1 MAGKKRRDTLVQ
13 GPKIEKVIFWVTFG
27 GILCL
32 IVPLIMF
39 PSGGAAVLGDAMNW
53 ITRTLGWIHLWFFVV
68 VFVFLLYVALGKYGR
83 VRFGGPDSPPEFS
96 LFSWSAM
103 LFCAGIGASVIYW
116 GTIEWAYY
124 YTAPPFDIEP
134 RSKEAIEWAAA
145 YGMFHWGPLAWAIY
159 CVPVL
164 PLGYL
169 YWNRGRSVLRL
180 STACGGAIGA
190 RAADGLPGKIIDTVF
205 ILGMV
210 GGVGTSVGL
219 STPLISAGIAELF
232 GLERT
237 FLLDAFGIVLLSA
250 LFGFSVY
257 SGLKRGIKILS
268 DINIWLVAALMAFVF
283 VFGPTMFIIDSF
295 THSVGLIFQN
305 VIEMSFYADA
315 VAKAGSAIAASGVA
329 PAESGATFSETWT
342 IFYWAWWV
350 AYAPFMG
357 LFVARISRG
366 RTVRE
371 VILGEIFAGSLGCW
385 VVFGVLGNTS
395 MFFDLE
401 GSQNL
406 TEMVGVG
413 QAPEAIVATIAAV
426 GGRVL
431 PVAAPLVAL
440 FVALAFIF
448 GATTLDSAAYVLA
461 AVATREQG
469 GVVEPARWHR
479 IFWAVVLACVSLALM
494 FAGGKESLDALK
506 ASSILVSIPLMAIL
520 VILAVSFMK
529 WIREDAP

>member
-1 MAGKKRRDTLVQ
+1 
-13 GPKIEKVIFWVTFG
+13 
-27 GILCL
+27 
-32 IVPLIMF
+32 MF
-39 PSGGAAVLGDAMNW
+39 PSGGAEVLGNAMNW
-53 ITRTLGWIHLWFFVV
+53 MTRTLGWLHLWFFVV
-68 VFVFLLYVALGKYGR
+68 VFGFLLYVALGKYGR
-83 VRFGGPDSPPEFS
+83 IRFGGPDSPPEFS
-96 LFSWSAM
+96 LFSWAAM

-124 YTAPPFDIEP
+124 YTEPPFDIEP

-169 YWNRGRSVLRL
+169 YWNRGRPVLRL
-180 STACGGAIGA
+180 SAACEGAIGT
-190 RAADGLPGKIIDTVF
+190 RAATGLPGKIIDIVF
-205 ILGMV
+205 ILGLL
-210 GGVGTSVGL
+210 GGVGTSIGL
-219 STPLISAGIAELF
+219 STPLISAGIADLF

-237 FLLDAFGIVLLSA
+237 FYLDAFVIVIWSA

-257 SGLKRGIKILS
+257 SGLKKGIKVLS
-268 DINIWLVAALMAFVF
+268 DINVWLVAALMAFVL

-305 VIEMSFYADA
+305 FIKMSFYADS

-329 PAESGATFSETWT
+329 SAESGVTFAEEWT

-357 LFVARISRG
+357 LFIARISRG

-371 VILGEIFAGSLGCW
+371 VILGEMIAGSLGCW
-385 VVFGVLGNTS
+385 LVFGVLGNTG

-406 TEMVGVG
+406 VEMVAAD
-413 QAPEAIVATIAAV
+413 QAPEAIIATIAAV

-431 PVAAPLVAL
+431 PVAAPPVAL

-461 AVATREQG
+461 AVATKEQG
-469 GVVEPARWHR
+469 RVVEPARWHR
-479 IFWAVVLACVSLALM
+479 IFWAVVLACVSLTLM
-494 FAGGKESLDALK
+494 FAGGQQQESIDALK

-529 WIREDAP
+529 WIREDVR